1 MLGIFAVHRHE
12 IPLKQLPSA
21 ARGGVACEVMGHGVD
36 SSQGIGW
43 KFFERKNQETVLLP
57 ITCSYRWPILD
68 AFKFICTRVN

>member
-43 KFFERKNQETVLLP
+43 KFFERKN
-57 ITCSYRWPILD
+57 
-68 AFKFICTRVN
+68 